1 MKEGKRYYFEEKS
14 RETSKARVRGSARDA
29 AEMSGWRARFDCT
42 LSVHST
48 WFRFHA
54 RETGIKRER
63 EQERRWERR
72 ACTIEASFS
81 RTSKRFCVLPWRGVS
96 SRAIMQADSN
106 GDLAFPITN
115 FHRYL
120 SRTLSTTRIFCKSRR
135 YNFLVIFW
143 YIKKEKKNNRNDF
156 KIIFEEIY
164 YELEAIYYWNRIL
177 YGIVNFV
184 FVTIF

>member
-1 MKEGKRYYFEEKS
+1 
-14 RETSKARVRGSARDA
+14 
-29 AEMSGWRARFDCT
+29 
-42 LSVHST
+42 
-48 WFRFHA
+48 
-54 RETGIKRER
+54 
-63 EQERRWERR
+63 
-72 ACTIEASFS
+72 
-81 RTSKRFCVLPWRGVS
+81 
-96 SRAIMQADSN
+96 MQADSN

-164 YELEAIYYWNRIL
+164 YELEAIYY
-177 YGIVNFV
+177 
-184 FVTIF
+184 